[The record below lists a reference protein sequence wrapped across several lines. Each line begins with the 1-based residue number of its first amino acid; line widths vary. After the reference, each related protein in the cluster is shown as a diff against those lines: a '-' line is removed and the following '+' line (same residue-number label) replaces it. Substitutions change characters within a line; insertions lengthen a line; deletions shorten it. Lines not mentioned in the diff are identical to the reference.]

1 MAHTTTTKKVQNE
14 KKTNENESES
24 VSNLRVV
31 WIYFQVIQGEIQT
44 LRRFYFVFSCFV
56 ASSS

>member
-1 MAHTTTTKKVQNE
+1 M

-31 WIYFQVIQGEIQT
+31 WIYFQVIEGEIQT

-56 ASSS
+56 ASSSS